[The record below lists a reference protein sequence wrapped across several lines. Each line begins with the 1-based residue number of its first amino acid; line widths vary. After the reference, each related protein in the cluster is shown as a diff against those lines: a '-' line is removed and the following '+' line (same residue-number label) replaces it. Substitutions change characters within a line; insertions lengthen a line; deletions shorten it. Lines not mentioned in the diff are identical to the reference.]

1 MTNCE
6 AYWELISA
14 AVDGALTEDERV
26 RLEAHL
32 ARCPECKRM
41 YDQMMTM
48 TDGLSGLET
57 PAEGFVDGVM
67 AAVAQTEQEI
77 PFTALDANRDIHTQG
92 KAQLKAWWKPIRGA
106 LALVACCLVV
116 VGVWRFTGGV
126 VMSSENSSGAPPRQN
141 GMAMDAESVVS
152 ESASSQMATG
162 EDTWA
167 SSSDENKSVSTME
180 DGGVIEID
188 GARYLASGTVTDTL
202 PEGFAPAGTLPDG
215 REYYA
220 AEGVEDVYVAEESG
234 WSLWIKE

>member
-1 MTNCE
+1 MNCE

-57 PAEGFVDGVM
+57 PAGGFVDSVM

-77 PFTALDANRDIHTQG
+77 PFTALEANRDIHAQG
-92 KAQLKAWWKPIRGA
+92 KAQLRAWWKPIRGA

-116 VGVWRFTGGV
+116 VGVWRFTGGFM
-126 VMSSENSSGAPPRQN
+126 MSSGNSTGASPEQN

-152 ESASSQMATG
+152 EPASSQAAEG
-162 EDTWA
+162 KDTWA
-167 SSSDENKSVSTME
+167 SGGDDMAASTME
-180 DGGVIEID
+180 DSGVIDID
-188 GARYLASGTVTDTL
+188 GARYLASGTVTDSL

-215 REYYA
+215 RKYYA